1 MILMEILFN
10 DDVQSELQSK
20 TPELSKNL
28 WNKLNVSRMEIILIN
43 VKNFRMLEAH

>member
-28 WNKLNVSRMEIILIN
+28 WNKLNVSRMEIITYQCQ
-43 VKNFRMLEAH
+43 KFRMLEAH